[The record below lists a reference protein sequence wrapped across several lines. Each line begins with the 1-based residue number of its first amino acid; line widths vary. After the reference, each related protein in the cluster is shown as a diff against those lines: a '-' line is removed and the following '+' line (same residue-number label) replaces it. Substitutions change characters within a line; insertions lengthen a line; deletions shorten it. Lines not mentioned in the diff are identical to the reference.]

1 MDAISGRTLLDR
13 LAVATAGVSRLCL
26 WFSALGLVVMT
37 AVIGWQVWGRYVLN
51 DTPHWSERL
60 SLFLMLYY
68 VMFGAAVGVRERFH
82 LGLVFFKDALP
93 PGPRRAVDV
102 AVNLCIGGFGL
113 FMTVY
118 GLQITESTWTHSI
131 PSLGIPTGVSY
142 LPFPIAGV
150 LIILFSLEHILND
163 LAGRETPEA

>member
-1 MDAISGRTLLDR
+1 MTIPALLDR
-13 LAVATAGVSRLCL
+13 LARATATLSRLCL
-26 WFSALGLVVMT
+26 WLSAGGLVLMT
-37 AVIGWQVWGRYVLN
+37 VVIGWQVWGRYILN

-82 LGLVFFKDALP
+82 LGLVFFKELLP
-93 PGPRRAVDV
+93 PAIARSVDV
-102 AVNLCIGGFGL
+102 LVNLCVGGFGL
-113 FMTVY
+113 FMTAY
-118 GLQITESTWTHSI
+118 GLQIALSTWSHSI
-131 PSLGIPTGVSY
+131 PSLGIPTGISY

-163 LAGRETPEA
+163 LSGRDTPEA